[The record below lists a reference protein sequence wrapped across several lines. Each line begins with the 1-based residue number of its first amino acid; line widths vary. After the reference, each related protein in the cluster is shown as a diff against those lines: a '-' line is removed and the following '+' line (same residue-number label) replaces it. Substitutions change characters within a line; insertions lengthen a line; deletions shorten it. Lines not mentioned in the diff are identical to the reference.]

1 MFSQVVEVGVFGMS
15 KSKKELGLVNKST
28 LVASLGISPQAFD
41 KWGVEPREK
50 RGRENF
56 YAVSDV
62 VQNRVDNALQNQQK
76 PGTKKATKNAQLDQL
91 EGDLLKA
98 EKLKQEVRQLTI
110 KNDILEARSMP
121 VEIVTSVLA
130 SIVSEQVAILETLPL
145 NIKRQNHDLPSHVI
159 EQIQKETA
167 KVCNIAATLGERLD
181 DTIADLISAA
191 EDKIK

>member
-1 MFSQVVEVGVFGMS
+1 MS
-15 KSKKELGLVNKST
+15 TAENEPHLLNKSNMAKSCE
-28 LVASLGISPQAFD
+28 VSVQAFD
-41 KWGVEPREK
+41 KWGVSPDTK
-50 RGRENF
+50 RGRSVFFSVKSVLEN
-56 YAVSDV
+56 
-62 VQNRVDNALQNQQK
+62 RLQNERDK
-76 PGTKKATKNAQLDQL
+76 LSGKTSKKINPKAQLDQL
-91 EGDLLKA
+91 DEDGLRAMKLQEEIRALK
-98 EKLKQEVRQLTI
+98 L
-110 KNDILEARSMP
+110 KNDILEACSMP

-145 NIKRQNHDLPSHVI
+145 NIKRQNNDLPSHVI